1 MGEHGSQW
9 TLNLLITLFNLICY
23 CFYCFYCFYSPP
35 PLPLPLFLST
45 LMNLERQNDLFPF
58 TLHFPVMERKLTK
71 RTESVKRLSHII
83 NLSILPHSPYL
94 IMHLLAQ
101 SGHGSN
107 PVGNGNVVHFPS
119 FEHRYTDE
127 GVKTKS
133 YPLWHWTVQYFCCRT
148 LLQVRAPFCG
158 GS

>member
-9 TLNLLITLFNLICY
+9 TLNLITLFNLICY
-23 CFYCFYCFYSPP
+23 CFYCFYFLPPPPP
-35 PLPLPLFLST
+35 PLPFHPNELRATKRP
-45 LMNLERQNDLFPF
+45 FPF
-58 TLHFPVMERKLTK
+58 TLHFQVMERKLTK

-127 GVKTKS
+127 GVETKS
-133 YPLWHWTVQYFCCRT
+133 YPLWHWTVQYFCCRM